1 MPEMITK
8 YPDVTLQVLRSAGAR
23 CGEGAPQQILKAC
36 SRERFCALPGGEV
49 CVFGLDEVG
58 KMTQV
63 QKPELCGTA
72 LGLPADPSAS
82 AGLPGAATDGTLVAG
97 AALPLLAVAFG
108 LAAWRRS
115 RRR

>member
-36 SRERFCALPGGEV
+36 PRERFCALPGGEV
-49 CVFGLDEVG
+49 CVFGLDEVA

-63 QKPELCGTA
+63 RKPELCGTA
-72 LGLPADPSAS
+72 MGPV
-82 AGLPGAATDGTLVAG
+82 TDGTLVAG
-97 AALPLLAVAFG
+97 AALPLLAVALG
-108 LAAWRRS
+108 AAAWRRS
-115 RRR
+115 GRR